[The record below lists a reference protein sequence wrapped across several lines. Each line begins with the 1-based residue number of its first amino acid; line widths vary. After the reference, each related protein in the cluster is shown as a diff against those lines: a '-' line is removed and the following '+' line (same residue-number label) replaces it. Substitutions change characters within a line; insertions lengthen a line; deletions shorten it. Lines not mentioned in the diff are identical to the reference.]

1 MTRAIDWRLPTKQAQ
16 AVRDLIEQ
24 ILDGTLEV
32 GKFDID
38 LPDEFTLRIIRNE
51 DSVELDWSENP
62 EINLPGPDGE
72 MLGAEVFEDHALVE
86 VRAYGFA
93 MTIRIHY

>member
-1 MTRAIDWRLPTKQAQ
+1 MRAVNWTLPPKQAQ
-16 AVRDLIEQ
+16 AVRDLVEQ
-24 ILDGTLEV
+24 TLDGTLEI

-38 LPDEFTLRIIRNE
+38 LPDEFNVRIIRNE

-72 MLGAEVFEDHALVE
+72 MLGAEVFEDHAIVE

-93 MTIRIHY
+93 MMLRIHY